1 MHNCQHWK
9 WPRREGWHTGSLRLF
24 LDFWIIP
31 AHFLKENLSNKQKL
45 KLLGFVAWWQL
56 FIFFF
61 FKSAPP
67 IVTFQFLNQLG
78 YFCDLFRSAQNRG
91 WNWRCVSG
99 IKCKQTLTSCSL
111 KACSFTP
118 ASTCVW
124 SCKYDQ
130 LCAFKNNEPYETDPN
145 HLLQSPYG
153 FIRMCKTVSY

>member
-31 AHFLKENLSNKQKL
+31 AHFQRKIFQTSKSLNCWA
-45 KLLGFVAWWQL
+45 LLFDDSY
-56 FIFFF
+56 FFF
-61 FKSAPP
+61 FFQKRTPP

-78 YFCDLFRSAQNRG
+78 YFCDLFCSAQNHS

-99 IKCKQTLTSCSL
+99 IKRKQTLTSCSL

-118 ASTCVW
+118 VSTCVW

-130 LCAFKNNEPYETDPN
+130 LCAFKNNEPYETDP
-145 HLLQSPYG
+145 HSPLA
-153 FIRMCKTVSY
+153 VSLWLHSHV